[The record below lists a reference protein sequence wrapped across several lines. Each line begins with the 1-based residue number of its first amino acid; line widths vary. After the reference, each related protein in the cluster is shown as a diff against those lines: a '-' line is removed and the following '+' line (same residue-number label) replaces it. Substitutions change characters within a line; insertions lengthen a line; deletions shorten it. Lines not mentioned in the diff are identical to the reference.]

1 MFDIGGWEF
10 LAIVILAIVII
21 GPKDLPAT
29 VRTVTMWAR
38 KARALAGDFRSG
50 LDDLAREVEL
60 DEVKNTLTQGLDGG
74 GLGSTIGEIRDDIE
88 RSIDPTGE
96 VADAFDTADEFPDMP
111 PGDEDEYDG
120 MDDQGD
126 DQADPIADTEDG
138 EGRIADAEEDTAAAA
153 DDAPAG
159 AEAGEKPGA

>member
-38 KARALAGDFRSG
+38 KARALASDFRGG
-50 LDDLAREVEL
+50 LDDIAREVEL

-96 VADAFDTADEFPDMP
+96 VGDAFGAAEDFNDMP
-111 PGDEDEYDG
+111 LDDEDEYDE

-126 DQADPIADTEDG
+126 HQADV
-138 EGRIADAEEDTAAAA
+138 IADAEEDTAPAAE
-153 DDAPAG
+153 DTPAS

>member
-29 VRTVTMWAR
+29 VRMVTMWAR
-38 KARALAGDFRSG
+38 KARALASDFRGG
-50 LDDLAREVEL
+50 LDDIAREVEL
-60 DEVKNTLTQGLDGG
+60 DEVKNRLTEGFDGG
-74 GLGSTIGEIRDDIE
+74 GLDSTIGEIRDDIE

-96 VADAFDTADEFPDMP
+96 VGDAFNAADDFHDMP
-111 PGDEDEYDG
+111 PGDEDEYD
-120 MDDQGD
+120 DAD
-126 DQADPIADTEDG
+126 DQADVIAGPEDG
-138 EGRIADAEEDTAAAA
+138 DSRIADAEEDTAPAA
-153 DDAPAG
+153 DDAPAS